1 MKDLPR
7 CFQQGLRG
15 GEAINSHNGG
25 FGGGG
30 MASLDYPAGGGGFTG
45 GNGGEEGAGGGG
57 GGSFNSDP
65 EGTNKIGNF
74 GPGECTIRLILPNYT
89 S

>member
-1 MKDLPR
+1 MPR
-7 CFQQGLRG
+7 CFKEGLSG
-15 GEAINSHNGG
+15 GKQKNGINGG

-30 MASLDYPAGGGGFTG
+30 MYGFGGGGGFTG
-45 GNGGEEGAGGGG
+45 GNGGKKGAGGGG

-65 EGTNKIGNF
+65 KGTNMIGNF